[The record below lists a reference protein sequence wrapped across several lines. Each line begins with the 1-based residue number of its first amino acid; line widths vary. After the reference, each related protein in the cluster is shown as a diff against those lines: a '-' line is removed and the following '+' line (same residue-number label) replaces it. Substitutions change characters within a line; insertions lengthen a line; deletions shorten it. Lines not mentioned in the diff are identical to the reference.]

1 MNSAD
6 QKSILKKGYSVVT
19 DADGNVITDVG
30 SLRKD
35 QVVNIE
41 AAKGKAQAR
50 VITSQNTETQQ

>member
-1 MNSAD
+1 M
-6 QKSILKKGYSVVT
+6 T